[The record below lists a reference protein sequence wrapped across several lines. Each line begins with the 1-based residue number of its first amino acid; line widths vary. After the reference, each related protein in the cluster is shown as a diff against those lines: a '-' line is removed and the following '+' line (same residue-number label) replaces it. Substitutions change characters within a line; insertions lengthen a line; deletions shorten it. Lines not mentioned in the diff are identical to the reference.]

1 MSLPAWGAGRK
12 EHDKREL
19 SVITALKKN
28 MEGRRVFAH
37 SQQGETKTQACKFH
51 EDVAYLTAIE

>member
-28 MEGRRVFAH
+28 MEGRRVFTHTVNKEKLRLKHANSMKMLH
-37 SQQGETKTQACKFH
+37 T
-51 EDVAYLTAIE
+51 